1 MVDCEWNSQKQM
13 LKTKNKNDDIPAL
26 NKITEQLC
34 AVVSLSLP
42 IFAFKVKLFFLTI
55 ISS

>member
-13 LKTKNKNDDIPAL
+13 LKIKNKNDDIPAL

-42 IFAFKVKLFFLTI
+42 IFAFKVKLFF
-55 ISS
+55 